1 MIIDVFEHQ
10 LIHLNQPLIYKKK
23 MFSIN
28 DLKGLDERNPNLEAK
43 TGLKLTLPAQIV
55 VGLEKTR
62 EQYKNDFH

>member
-1 MIIDVFEHQ
+1 
-10 LIHLNQPLIYKKK
+10 